1 MSTTWF
7 LSLTIKQVTILNGTS
22 SKSKTLEK
30 TKSIASTFWTLKNQI
45 PYTNRVWNLSF
56 TPLKE
61 PYPVKQA
68 GIAQEAQFVTSKI
81 PIRTK
86 KERLILPSVLT
97 SNLTIILTMCLS
109 VTLILT
115 DILMLKCW
123 LTRFKSVIVIEYGS
137 HSCAKVL
144 RRMILMPWLSRI
156 LIRVKMNLLNENVSL
171 LQVEFIQVSHSQVSL
186 LKEWSSF

>member
-45 PYTNRVWNLSF
+45 PYTTRVWNLSF

-109 VTLILT
+109 VTLTLT